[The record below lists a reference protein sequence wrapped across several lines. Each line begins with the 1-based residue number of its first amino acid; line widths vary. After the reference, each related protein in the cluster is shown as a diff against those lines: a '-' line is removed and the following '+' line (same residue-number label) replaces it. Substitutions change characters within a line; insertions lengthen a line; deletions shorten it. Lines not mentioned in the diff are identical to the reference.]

1 MKLLVWM
8 QDMAARLGVIPG
20 RGPTG
25 RWMVR
30 FSAAILAS
38 LALWGLF
45 LLGLSL
51 IIDWTGLF

>member
-1 MKLLVWM
+1 MKLLVWV

-20 RGPTG
+20 RRPTG
-25 RWMVR
+25 RWMLR

-45 LLGLSL
+45 LWGLL
-51 IIDWTGLF
+51 LVIDWTGPF